1 MFHIGVE
8 LGSHRGQDM
17 GGVLQD
23 CLTYW
28 NLDRKLLTVTVDNA
42 SANDV
47 LCAYISEMV
56 SSRGS
61 ITEGKYVHIR
71 CMAHILNLIVQD
83 GIKQCG
89 VHVDKLRAVIKYVR
103 GSPARLH
110 GLKQQ
115 AEKFKVN
122 CNICLRL
129 DVCTRWNSTYE
140 MLSSAIPY
148 KAVLSRMDIP
158 RLDDSNLGPLSS
170 SDWSKIEVLA
180 SYLKEFYE
188 LTKRMSGSHYI
199 TSNYMIFHIS
209 QVVKVL
215 TKLVASVDPAL
226 RQMAGEMK
234 KKCDKYW
241 GAFDKLNMLIFV
253 PTILDP
259 YFKLKGVGYALQVMY
274 PQDNVE
280 NMLAKVKDT
289 AYALFDR
296 YVSLYAVSESQD
308 TGSQSNPL
316 IDSTP
321 ESSSWLQDFNANTD
335 RDDNSDRSEFDL
347 YLRERNEP
355 KEVDVLRWW
364 RLNGPRYPI
373 LSRMARDALAIPI
386 TTVPS
391 ESTFSTGGRHLTS
404 YRSRLKP
411 KIVQA
416 LVCTQDWLQLRKNS
430 DSDSTNSDGDTDDE
444 DEGTFCA

>member
-1 MFHIGVE
+1 
-8 LGSHRGQDM
+8 M
-17 GGVLQD
+17 GGVLED

-56 SSRGS
+56 SGRGS

-103 GSPARLH
+103 GSPARLL

-148 KAVLSRMDIP
+148 KAVLSRMEIP

-188 LTKRMSGSHYI
+188 LTKRISGSHYI

-215 TKLVASVDPAL
+215 TKLAASDDPAL
-226 RQMAGEMK
+226 RQMDGEMK

-241 GAFDKLNMLIFV
+241 GSFDKLNMLIFV

-259 YFKLKGVGYALQVMY
+259 YFKLKGVGYALQSMY
-274 PQDNVE
+274 PQDNVD

-296 YVSLYAVSESQD
+296 YSRYC
-308 TGSQSNPL
+308 SQSNPL
-316 IDSTP
+316 IDGTP

-335 RDDNSDRSEFDL
+335 RDDISDRSEFDL
-347 YLRERNEP
+347 YLHDRNEA
-355 KEVDVLRWW
+355 KEGDVLRWW

-391 ESTFSTGGRHLTS
+391 ESTLSTGGRHLTS

-411 KIVQA
+411 KH
-416 LVCTQDWLQLRKNS
+416 K
-430 DSDSTNSDGDTDDE
+430 
-444 DEGTFCA
+444 DEGTEEEPKKH